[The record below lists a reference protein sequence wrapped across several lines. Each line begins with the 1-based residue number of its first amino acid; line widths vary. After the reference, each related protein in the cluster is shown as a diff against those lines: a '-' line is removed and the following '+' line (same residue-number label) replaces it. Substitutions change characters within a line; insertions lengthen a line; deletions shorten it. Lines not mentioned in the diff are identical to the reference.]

1 MRPPLSFPRDVFQAA
16 ECQSVASKRDTRSFG
31 GAYILGSGKWGANPR
46 EKSVVGALKFC
57 VPPFANQNVTMSV
70 DKEGVLHFFIVA
82 SSSHSCMDTWL
93 ARADVGAWL
102 DRGQSASNPVGTP
115 SRKDRKRALLR
126 KWGVC
131 LTP

>member
-1 MRPPLSFPRDVFQAA
+1 MFQAA

-70 DKEGVLHFFIVA
+70 DEEGALHFFIVA
-82 SSSHSCMDTWL
+82 SSSHSCMDTCAGASWWLL

-102 DRGQSASNPVGTP
+102 DRVQSASNPVGTP